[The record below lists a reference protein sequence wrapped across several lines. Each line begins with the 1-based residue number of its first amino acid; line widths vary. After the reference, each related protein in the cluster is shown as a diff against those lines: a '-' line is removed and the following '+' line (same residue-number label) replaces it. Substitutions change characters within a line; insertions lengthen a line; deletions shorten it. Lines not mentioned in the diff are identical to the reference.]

1 MIAIFYRGGM
11 NDLVLK
17 RDGYK
22 KADVSPSQKKK
33 SGSLNSEVNMQSQ
46 KGSTHEMRQ
55 LAQGKEVLIDSETDI
70 AIAPKSKQ
78 CAAVPPDHVKREA
91 RTVYLNPKCYPL

>member
-1 MIAIFYRGGM
+1 MG
-11 NDLVLK
+11 NK
-17 RDGYK
+17 RQD
-22 KADVSPSQKKK
+22 AHAVFQEQIEIRQSPSQKKK

-46 KGSTHEMRQ
+46 KGSTQEMRQ
-55 LAQGKEVLIDSETDI
+55 LAQGKEILIDSETDI

>member
-1 MIAIFYRGGM
+1 MG
-11 NDLVLK
+11 NK
-17 RDGYK
+17 RQD
-22 KADVSPSQKKK
+22 AHAVFQEQIEIRQSPSQKKK
-33 SGSLNSEVNMQSQ
+33 QGSLNSEVNMQSQ